1 MWIRF
6 SENFF
11 SISQKCQEFR
21 FSTNFVLSNKTRK
34 WNPIFFRKDWH
45 QKNSDD
51 IRHIRTSIKR
61 GAEAAPI
68 CTNIYL
74 IYLPSIY
81 AYRLYSVF
89 IVSLNV
95 CLLYASSFL
104 YCHVKLYITGVY
116 FSAHWC
122 PPCRAFT
129 PHLAK
134 KYETWKKAGHPFEII
149 FVSSDRDQSSF
160 DDYYKEMPWLTVPY
174 DDEERRVIIYFG
186 FFFFLEQFR

>member
-1 MWIRF
+1 M
-6 SENFF
+6 
-11 SISQKCQEFR
+11 
-21 FSTNFVLSNKTRK
+21 
-34 WNPIFFRKDWH
+34 
-45 QKNSDD
+45 
-51 IRHIRTSIKR
+51 
-61 GAEAAPI
+61 
-68 CTNIYL
+68 
-74 IYLPSIY
+74 Y

-116 FSAHWC
+116 FSAHWY

-149 FVSSDRDQSSF
+149 FVSSDRDKSSF

-174 DDEERRVIIYFG
+174 DDEERRVIIYFVFC
-186 FFFFLEQFR
+186 FFPFLNSFGNFAVSVTRLDCDMECVRASSIAL

>member
-1 MWIRF
+1 M
-6 SENFF
+6 
-11 SISQKCQEFR
+11 
-21 FSTNFVLSNKTRK
+21 
-34 WNPIFFRKDWH
+34 
-45 QKNSDD
+45 
-51 IRHIRTSIKR
+51 
-61 GAEAAPI
+61 
-68 CTNIYL
+68 

-81 AYRLYSVF
+81 AYGLYFVF

-95 CLLYASSFL
+95 CLLYASSLL
-104 YCHVKLYITGVY
+104 YCHVKLYIAGVY

-134 KYETWKKAGHPFEII
+134 KYETWKNAGHPFEII

-174 DDEERRVIIYFG
+174 DDEERRVIIYFVFI
-186 FFFFLEQFR
+186 FFPFLNSFGNFAVSVTRLDCDMAFVRASSIAL